1 MRSLFVML
9 SLSVS
14 VSLFAEDVKPQ
25 FVRDAVGVKS
35 YASAPR
41 LAERLAIPPAITLGA
56 ATEVVPEELEAI
68 ETWNREGR
76 EPAKNGFT
84 RPLPDPVSL
93 RISDPG
99 NAKAAGA
106 AYGRGAIA
114 LSDRGSILWS
124 ASIEVKRAYRF
135 RLHLT
140 NVELPANTTL
150 WIYGS
155 DGNAIGFGPE
165 LIDASRSLYTP
176 NVPG

>member
-14 VSLFAEDVKPQ
+14 GSLFAEDVKPQ

-56 ATEVVPEELEAI
+56 STEVVPEELEAI

-84 RPLPDPVSL
+84 RPLPDPVSV

-114 LSDRGSILWS
+114 LSDRGSILW
-124 ASIEVKRAYRF
+124 
-135 RLHLT
+135 
-140 NVELPANTTL
+140 
-150 WIYGS
+150 
-155 DGNAIGFGPE
+155 
-165 LIDASRSLYTP
+165 
-176 NVPG
+176 